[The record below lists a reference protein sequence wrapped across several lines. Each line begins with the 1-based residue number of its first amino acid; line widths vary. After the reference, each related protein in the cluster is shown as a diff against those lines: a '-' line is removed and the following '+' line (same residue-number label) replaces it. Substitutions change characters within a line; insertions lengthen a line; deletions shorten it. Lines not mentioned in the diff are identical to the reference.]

1 MAILRVKTQHAD
13 IEDTDAGQMSAKW
26 MSVEL
31 LRPEAV
37 VEPAGDAPAADR
49 VRHLVQ
55 QVARPQDH

>member
-1 MAILRVKTQHAD
+1 MP
-13 IEDTDAGQMSAKW
+13 
-26 MSVEL
+26 VEL

-55 QVARPQDH
+55 QSSWPQDYQGEKVKR